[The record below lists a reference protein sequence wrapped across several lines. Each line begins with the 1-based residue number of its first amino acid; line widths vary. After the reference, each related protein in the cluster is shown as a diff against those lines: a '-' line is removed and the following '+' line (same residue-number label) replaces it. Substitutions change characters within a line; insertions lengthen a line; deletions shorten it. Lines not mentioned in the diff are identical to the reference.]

1 MSFGF
6 SRFTEQ
12 SAGGELGWVDP
23 GRCRLPRSTFF
34 WAGKTF
40 APNLLVPDP
49 TAGGE
54 EKNIQTFLQER
65 FLAMFEVLVDSL
77 EGVQGVLG
85 FEVSGFVAGQEAR
98 RLMCER
104 AGR

>member
-1 MSFGF
+1 M
-6 SRFTEQ
+6 
-12 SAGGELGWVDP
+12 GGEELGWVDP
-23 GRCRLPRSTFF
+23 ERCRLSCSTFF

-85 FEVSGFVAGQEAR
+85 FEVSANV
-98 RLMCER
+98 L
-104 AGR
+104 GRGTQADM